1 MLRQISHFLFNIH
14 VLYSSTFLIYDHSIE
29 KKLGY
34 SNPLDGNLSSG
45 NPGEENMWLFRE
57 AVRL

>member
-45 NPGEENMWLFRE
+45 NPGEENDVAF
-57 AVRL
+57 